1 MNVSKTLALTFLAA
15 SLAACASKK
24 QSLPKLDYQS
34 QNKKVVR
41 LDVPP
46 DLTNPSQGDR
56 YQLPA
61 ATLANGAV
69 RASDLSK
76 PGNAGAAA
84 NSNAQVLTQVD
95 SIHMH
100 RDGTMRWL
108 SISNKQAAEL
118 WPLLKAFWQ
127 EQGFTI
133 EREEPSIGL
142 MQTSWAENRAKLPND
157 AIRGLFEKVGLGG
170 VYSSGERDMFTIR
183 LERNPQGGTDVFF
196 SQKGMKEVYTS
207 KNADSTAWQPRP
219 NEPELEAAF
228 LARFMQYLGAD
239 EQQVK
244 QEITA
249 QKQKEDVSVLAKQEG
264 NQIIVTGPHERNWRR
279 ISLALDR
286 IGLNVLGE
294 NAEKHAFL
302 VEVAPAEGAAPVK
315 KPGMFSRMFGRHK
328 NQPAATQ
335 QPRFVVLAEPLPTE
349 GTRITL
355 IDQDGA
361 PYTDKNAQNWLQQLT
376 QQLR

>member
-1 MNVSKTLALTFLAA
+1 MNVSKILALTLLAT
-15 SLAACASKK
+15 SLAACATKK
-24 QSLPKLDYQS
+24 QTLPKLDYQS
-34 QNKKVVR
+34 QNKKIVH
-41 LDVPP
+41 LEVPP
-46 DLTNPSQGDR
+46 DLTSPGQGER

-69 RASDLSK
+69 RASDLNK
-76 PGNAGAAA
+76 PRP
-84 NSNAQVLTQVD
+84 SQSTDSAQVLTQVN

-108 SISNKQAAEL
+108 SISNKQAGEL

-133 EREEPSIGL
+133 DHEEPSIGL
-142 MQTSWAENRAKLPND
+142 MQTGWAENRAKLPSD

-170 VYSSGERDMFTIR
+170 IYSSGERDMFTIR
-183 LERNPQGGTDVFF
+183 LERDPQGGTDVFF

-207 KNADSTAWQPRP
+207 KNGDSTAWQPRP

-244 QEITA
+244 QEVTQQQQQQNIST
-249 QKQKEDVSVLAKQEG
+249 LAKLEN
-264 NQIIVTGPHERNWRR
+264 NQIKLTGSQQRNWRR
-279 ISLALDR
+279 ISQALDR

-294 NAEKHAFL
+294 NTSQHAFL
-302 VEVAPAEGAAPVK
+302 VEIAPADGAAPVK
-315 KPGMFSRMFGRHK
+315 KPGLFSRLFGRHK
-328 NQPAATQ
+328 NQTDTPKQ
-335 QPRFVVLAEPLPTE
+335 QPRFIVLAEPLSPE
-349 GTRITL
+349 GTRISL
-355 IDQDGA
+355 CNEDGT
-361 PYTDKNAQNWLQQLT
+361 PYTNQDAQVWLQQLT